1 MASSGGVIFENYLY
15 KLTGGKG
22 KSFFSKSNPWKQ
34 RYFILRSNGN
44 RPVLE
49 YHSKKPK
56 NKNASPN
63 DKVHLSGGFRLEKVT
78 NTRNRAYVF
87 ELTTAEKYLCLSA
100 DEQRHM
106 DMFVFMLQTQIILRE
121 QIKEDFVFVKAENS
135 EAQRRIGTKGANCM
149 LHVSPWGATLALLSS
164 RSVLAQWPL
173 KSMRYFEASGQG
185 SFLLEAG
192 RVAPMG
198 DGIYVFQT
206 APGDD
211 SKLYDLLDQHIVD
224 ALGKIHPGRR
234 GTTEEVED
242 YVEEAEKLSALT
254 SVSLM
259 TLENPDI
266 TKILKDNWNYDVV
279 GNVPRSTPIVHTR
292 QNSQASSTDG
302 NEVPPPLPRRMIS
315 ENRSKSSP
323 QILRNNSQG
332 SVGVSSVNKGSNP
345 LADRPPLPPPAK
357 GNTKPIGI
365 PRNSNEG
372 ALLSDDHYFRMN
384 STSSAGSNFQSPSVR
399 QAPDAWSPPP
409 SFFEATGGRFSDSGP
424 SIDEYLTP
432 RASTEMEGGN
442 GVIDYILPSP
452 TDANFSSLPRQSSH
466 NNKRSSQGR
475 CRSSNSRM
483 NRLRS
488 VSCENVNDESKRLS
502 TRRNTDV
509 NQNVPDYDLAKPIN
523 PFQNLQDFHGSIELL
538 TESPHYYNRK
548 STENYYNIQGLRG
561 EIDESSIRPV
571 AEIRRRFNETC
582 RDTLVRSVSNPNFLH
597 LQSKDKLSDVR
608 ASAIKSGT
616 LELQSTLK
624 SQSKQK
630 SKSLLNL
637 FRHKGGRQNSK
648 SDTWSMYT
656 PRSMPSSPTGTL
668 TRQGSNPNIHINM
681 KDIKVV
687 SRTRSF
693 RRPKPKEGVETS
705 PQVPRKSPLIP
716 HRSPK
721 VPHKSPQVQRTE
733 RSSPVIQRSP
743 AVAKKSPQVPPKT
756 LSGVMSSPVSV
767 HNRGYYSPPEGSVVR
782 HTREG
787 SGSSS
792 GSSAIHHA
800 RTGSSSSGGYVR
812 HSSEGS
818 GSQLKNFSRQS
829 STSSVNSN
837 KVETIC

>member
-34 RYFILRSNGN
+34 RYVILKSNGN

-49 YHSKKPK
+49 YYSKKPK
-56 NKNASPN
+56 NKNAAPN
-63 DKVHLSGGFRLEKVT
+63 DKVSLAGGFRLEKVT

-106 DMFVFMLQTQIILRE
+106 DMFVFMIQTQITLHE
-121 QIKEDFVFVKAENS
+121 QIKEDFVVVKAENS
-135 EAQRRIGTKGANCM
+135 EAQRRIGAKGANCI
-149 LHVSPWGATLALLSS
+149 LHVSPWGATLALLSC

-173 KSMRYFEASGQG
+173 KSVRYFEASGQG

-254 SVSLM
+254 SVSLI
-259 TLENPDI
+259 TFENPDI
-266 TKILKDNWNYDVV
+266 PKILKDNWNYDVV
-279 GNVPRSTPIVHTR
+279 GNVPRSAPIVHTR
-292 QNSQASSTDG
+292 QNSQQSRTDG
-302 NEVPPPLPRRMIS
+302 NDNNPPPLPRRMNT

-323 QILRNNSQG
+323 QILRNHSQG
-332 SVGVSSVNKGSNP
+332 SVSVSSVKGGNP
-345 LADRPPLPPPAK
+345 LAERPPLPPPAK
-357 GNTKPIGI
+357 NNTKPIGI
-365 PRNSNEG
+365 PRNNSEG
-372 ALLSDDHYFRMN
+372 TLLNDDHYFRMN
-384 STSSAGSNFQSPSVR
+384 STSSSGSNIQSPSVR
-399 QAPDAWSPPP
+399 HANNAWSPPP
-409 SFFEATGGRFSDSGP
+409 SFFEATRGRLSDSGP
-424 SIDEYLTP
+424 GVDGYLTP
-432 RASTEMEGGN
+432 RVSTEVEEDN

-452 TDANFSSLPRQSSH
+452 SDENFSSLPRQSSYD
-466 NNKRSSQGR
+466 NKRTAHSR
-475 CRSSNSRM
+475 RRSSSSRL

-488 VSCENVNDESKRLS
+488 VSCENVHDESKRLS

-509 NQNVPDYDLAKPIN
+509 NQNVETYDLAKPIN
-523 PFQNLQDFHGSIELL
+523 PFQNLQDFHGSKELL
-538 TESPHYYNRK
+538 TDNHHYYNRK

-561 EIDESSIRPV
+561 IIDETNIKPV
-571 AEIRRRFNETC
+571 AETRRRFNETC
-582 RDTLVRSVSNPNFLH
+582 RDTLVRSISNPNFLH

-624 SQSKQK
+624 SQNKQK

-637 FRHKGGRQNSK
+637 FRNKGSRQNSK

-668 TRQGSNPNIHINM
+668 TRHGSNPNILINM
-681 KDIKVV
+681 KDIKIV

-693 RRPKPKEGVETS
+693 RKPKPKEGVETS
-705 PQVPRKSPLIP
+705 PLVPRKSPMIP
-716 HRSPK
+716 RKSPK
-721 VPHKSPQVQRTE
+721 VPHKSPQVQRTD
-733 RSSPVIQRSP
+733 RSSPVVQR
-743 AVAKKSPQVPPKT
+743 SPQVPPRT
-756 LSGVMSSPVSV
+756 LNGVMSSPVSV
-767 HNRGYYSPPEGSVVR
+767 HNRGYHSPPEGSVIR

-792 GSSAIHHA
+792 GSSAVHHP

-812 HSSEGS
+812 HSSEGG
-818 GSQLKNFSRQS
+818 GSPLKNFSRQS
-829 STSSVNSN
+829 SSSSVNSN